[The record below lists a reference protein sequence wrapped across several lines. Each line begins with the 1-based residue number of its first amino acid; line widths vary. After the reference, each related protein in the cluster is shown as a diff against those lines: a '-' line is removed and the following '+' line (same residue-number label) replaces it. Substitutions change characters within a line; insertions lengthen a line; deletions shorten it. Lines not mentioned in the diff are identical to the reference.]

1 MLVYAACH
9 NTAEEEMLTAMGT
22 GGTVR
27 KLSLAGLALL
37 FGACSHAP
45 MEQSAAHVQAQETQ
59 PGGTVPPPVQMS
71 TLLPRPK
78 PAQRPETYS
87 VVVNGVKVHEL
98 LFALARDA
106 KLNIDVH
113 PGMTGTVTLNAIDQT
128 LQQLLTRISK
138 QVDMRWEL
146 DGPNLAVMPD
156 SPYLRVYKIDYVNME
171 RSTQGT
177 VGVSTQIA
185 TPGGTGGAG
194 GGAGGNASTTTVR
207 NTADNKFWATL
218 EKNIRDIL
226 HETDKILPGPG
237 QQAVIAAQS
246 AGGSPPGL
254 APGQGTA
261 PPAPSSTFREAASVI
276 VNPEA
281 GVLSIRATSRQHEK
295 IEEFIDQIMANV
307 KRQVLIEATI
317 AEVQLNNQYQQGID
331 WSLVR
336 RGSAG
341 FTVTQTSAGT
351 PAGVNPILFS
361 LGYVASGVTA
371 NIKLLES
378 FGNVRVLSSPKLS
391 VINNQTAILKVVD
404 NRVYFTIK
412 ADTTTNQLTTLTTF
426 TTTPNIVPVGFV
438 MNITPQISDTDIV
451 LLNVKPTVSS
461 IIDKVNDPNPTLAN
475 PCGINLTAA
484 GTCNIP
490 AIISSIPVIQT
501 REMES
506 LIKVNS
512 GQIAV
517 LGGLIQDSIN
527 DIEDIVPG
535 LGSIPGLGALF
546 TQRKKVNTKTELVI
560 FLRTIV
566 VKDPSLDGD
575 FRSVRSMVPEDDF
588 MSQPNPGRSRPFDFP
603 R

>member
-1 MLVYAACH
+1 M
-9 NTAEEEMLTAMGT
+9 
-22 GGTVR
+22 R

-37 FGACSHAP
+37 LGACSHAP
-45 MEQSAAHVQAQETQ
+45 MEQSGTHVLPEETAS
-59 PGGTVPPPVQMS
+59 PGKVPPPVQIS
-71 TLLPRPK
+71 TILPRPK

-106 KLNIDVH
+106 KLNIDIH
-113 PGMTGTVTLNAIDQT
+113 PGITGTVTLNAIDQT

-156 SPYLRVYKIDYVNME
+156 SPYLRVYKIDYLNME
-171 RSTQGT
+171 RATQGT

-185 TPGGTGGAG
+185 TPGGTAGGSGGAG
-194 GGAGGNASTTTVR
+194 GANASITTVR
-207 NTADNKFWATL
+207 NTADNKFWVTI

-237 QQAVIAAQS
+237 QQPTIAPPP
-246 AGGSPPGL
+246 AGGGQPGL
-254 APGQGTA
+254 TPAGGA
-261 PPAPSSTFREAASVI
+261 SGPPTPVPNTTFREAASVI
-276 VNPEA
+276 SNPEA

-295 IEEFIDQIMANV
+295 LEEFIDQVMANV

-341 FTVTQTSAGT
+341 FTVNQTSAGT

-371 NIKLLES
+371 SVKLLES

-535 LGSIPGLGALF
+535 LGNIPGLGALF
-546 TQRKKVNTKTELVI
+546 TQRKKINTKTELVI

-566 VKDPSLDGD
+566 VKDPSIDGD

-588 MSQPNPGRSRPFDFP
+588 ISQPNPGKTRPVDILQ
-603 R
+603 

>member
-1 MLVYAACH
+1 M
-9 NTAEEEMLTAMGT
+9 
-22 GGTVR
+22 
-27 KLSLAGLALL
+27 
-37 FGACSHAP
+37 GACSHAP
-45 MEQSAAHVQAQETQ
+45 MEQSGTHVLPEEAQAE
-59 PGGTVPPPVQMS
+59 GKVPAPVQMS
-71 TLLPRPK
+71 TLLPKPR

-87 VVVNGVKVHEL
+87 VIVNGVKVHEL

-106 KLNIDVH
+106 KLNIDIH
-113 PGMTGTVTLNAIDQT
+113 PGITGSVTLNAIDQT

-146 DGPNLAVMPD
+146 DGPNLSVMPD

-171 RSTQGT
+171 RTTQGT

-185 TPGGTGGAG
+185 TPGATGTGGAG
-194 GGAGGNASTTTVR
+194 GGAGTNASTTTVR
-207 NTADNKFWATL
+207 NSADNKFWATL

-237 QQAVIAAQS
+237 QQTQAPAAP
-246 AGGSPPGL
+246 AGSGAPPGAS
-254 APGQGTA
+254 APA
-261 PPAPSSTFREAASVI
+261 PVPSSTFREAASVI
-276 VNPEA
+276 ANPEA

-295 IEEFIDQIMANV
+295 IGEFIDQVMANV
-307 KRQVLIEATI
+307 TRQVLIEATI
-317 AEVQLNNQYQQGID
+317 AEVQLSNQYQQGID

-341 FTVTQTSAGT
+341 FNVAQNSAGT
-351 PAGVNPILFS
+351 PAGVVGPAAPVFT
-361 LGYVASGVTA
+361 LGYVASQVTA
-371 NIKLLES
+371 NLKLLES

-412 ADTTTNQLTTLTTF
+412 ADTSITANVAAITTF

-438 MNITPQISDTDIV
+438 MNITPQISDADIV

-461 IIDKVNDPNPTLAN
+461 IIDKVNDPNPVLAN
-475 PCGINLTAA
+475 PCGANPPNTPNCA
-484 GTCNIP
+484 P
-490 AIISSIPVIQT
+490 IISSIPVIQT

-546 TQRKKVNTKTELVI
+546 TQRKKVNSKTELVI

-566 VKDPSLDGD
+566 VKDPSIDGD
-575 FRSVRSMVPEDDF
+575 FRSVRPMAPEDNF
-588 MSQPNPGRSRPFDFP
+588 MSQPNPGRSRPFELM

>member
-1 MLVYAACH
+1 
-9 NTAEEEMLTAMGT
+9 
-22 GGTVR
+22 VR
-27 KLSLAGLALL
+27 RLSLAGWALL
-37 FGACSHAP
+37 SGLGACSHAP
-45 MEQSAAHVQAQETQ
+45 MEQSGTHVLPEETAS
-59 PGGTVPPPVQMS
+59 PGKVPPPVQIS
-71 TLLPRPK
+71 TLLPRPR

-113 PGMTGTVTLNAIDQT
+113 PGIAGAVTLNAIDQT

-156 SPYLRVYKIDYVNME
+156 SPYLRVYKIDYLNME

-185 TPGGTGGAG
+185 TPGGTGGG
-194 GGAGGNASTTTVR
+194 GGASGGTNASTTTVR
-207 NTADNKFWATL
+207 NTADNRFWATL

-237 QQAVIAAQS
+237 QQPPAAVAAP
-246 AGGSPPGL
+246 AGGL
-254 APGQGTA
+254 APLGAAAPGPTA
-261 PPAPSSTFREAASVI
+261 APAPVPSSTFREAASVI
-276 VNPEA
+276 ANPEA

-295 IEEFIDQIMANV
+295 IEEFIDQVMANV

-341 FTVTQTSAGT
+341 FTTTQTSAGT

-361 LGYVASGVTA
+361 LGYVASGVSA
-371 NIKLLES
+371 NIRLLES

-412 ADTTTNQLTTLTTF
+412 AETAVSANVAAITTF

-438 MNITPQISDTDIV
+438 MNLTPQISDTDIV

-461 IIDKVNDPNPTLAN
+461 IIDKVNDPNPTLAS
-475 PCGINLTAA
+475 PCGPNPPNTPQ
-484 GTCNIP
+484 CQP
-490 AIISSIPVIQT
+490 IISSIPVIQT

-527 DIEDIVPG
+527 DIEDVVPG
-535 LGSIPGLGALF
+535 LGSIPGLGAFF

-588 MSQPNPGRSRPFDFP
+588 ISQPNPGKTRPVDILQ
-603 R
+603 